1 MNESVRAA
9 EADAVNRSAGIQ
21 ASVTSLLF
29 ETLGMYRQG
38 EEATE
43 TEKMAAAG
51 DLLAKVMTAIETQF
65 DKGKAN
71 YALAHF
77 MARQTMKDREHLYGA
92 RVDVAKSEPVET
104 PAEMVAR
111 RQAPQ
116 DIMGFTVVPDPTL
129 PPNTMAF
136 SINGQLGEVVMLVD
150 PMDGQE

>member
-38 EEATE
+38 EDATE

-51 DLLAKVMTAIETQF
+51 DLLAKVMAAIETHF

-77 MARQTMKDREHLYGA
+77 MARQTLNDRAHLANGGWVKPA
-92 RVDVAKSEPVET
+92 STPVGET

-111 RQAPQ
+111 RQCAVSGRGAPFA
-116 DIMGFTVVPDPTL
+116 I
-129 PPNTMAF
+129 
-136 SINGQLGEVVMLVD
+136 VD
-150 PMDGQE
+150 SVDGKE